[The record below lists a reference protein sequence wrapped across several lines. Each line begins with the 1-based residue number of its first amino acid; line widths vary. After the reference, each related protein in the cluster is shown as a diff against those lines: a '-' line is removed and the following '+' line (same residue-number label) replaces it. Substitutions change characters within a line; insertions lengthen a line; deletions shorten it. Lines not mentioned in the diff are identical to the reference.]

1 MKEIS
6 KKLIQLKGLKIK
18 KNGKNKHQGFEYYL
32 LSDILDSINLICK
45 DINLLYFPKFT
56 INNESG
62 TMLTTIDFYDIDSGE
77 SFTIE
82 SEGFLDNQQRN
93 PVQAGGSSQT
103 YNLRYTLM
111 YFLGISDNV
120 DDPDS
125 NDLKADNK
133 QQPSNLINSKQK
145 AEFRAK
151 YGGLSAEEK
160 IDLLSKVNLT
170 PATFN
175 QMTNEQFNELMKW
188 IITTVTE

>member
-1 MKEIS
+1 MKEIT

-45 DINLLYFPKFT
+45 DINLFYYPKFT
-56 INNESG
+56 INNDNR
-62 TMLTTIDFYDIDSGE
+62 TILTTIEFYDIDSGE
-77 SFTIE
+77 TFKLE
-82 SEGFLDNQQRN
+82 SDGFLDNQQRN

-125 NDLKADNK
+125 KDLKSSSK
-133 QQPSNLINSKQK
+133 LITEKQK
-145 AEFRAK
+145 SEFK
-151 YGGLSAEEK
+151 YRFKDLTNEEK
-160 IDLLSKVNLT
+160 KELFNRVNSNNINELT
-170 PATFN
+170 QEEFK
-175 QMTNEQFNELMKW
+175 ELMK
-188 IITTVTE
+188 

>member
-1 MKEIS
+1 MI
-6 KKLIQLKGLKIK
+6 LIAVKA
-18 KNGKNKHQGFEYYL
+18 
-32 LSDILDSINLICK
+32 
-45 DINLLYFPKFT
+45 
-56 INNESG
+56 
-62 TMLTTIDFYDIDSGE
+62 
-77 SFTIE
+77 FTIE

-125 NDLKADNK
+125 NDLKANNNDLKAN
-133 QQPSNLINSKQK
+133 SNLINSKQK

-151 YGGLSAEEK
+151 YGGLAAEEK
-160 IDLLSKVNLT
+160 LELLSKVNLT